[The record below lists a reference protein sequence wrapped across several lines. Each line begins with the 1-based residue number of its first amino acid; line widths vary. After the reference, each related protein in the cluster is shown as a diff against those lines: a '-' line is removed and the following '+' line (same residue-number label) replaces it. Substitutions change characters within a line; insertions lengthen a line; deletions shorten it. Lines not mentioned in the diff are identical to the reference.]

1 MVIPCVGPGAATAQG
16 LRLPREALAEVGV
29 LLALPLA
36 PLRAVQGKSSF
47 AYLCKEAFS
56 ETCKVQTFYRSLKIF

>member
-1 MVIPCVGPGAATAQG
+1 M
-16 LRLPREALAEVGV
+16 EVV
-29 LLALPLA
+29 FLLALPLA

-47 AYLCKEAFS
+47 AYLCKEALS